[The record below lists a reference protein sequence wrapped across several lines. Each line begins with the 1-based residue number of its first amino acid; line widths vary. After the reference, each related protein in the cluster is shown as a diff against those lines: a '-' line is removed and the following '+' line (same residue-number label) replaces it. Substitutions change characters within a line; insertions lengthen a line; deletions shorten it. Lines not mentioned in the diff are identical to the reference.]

1 MDKLFEL
8 SAELTL
14 DTARFLQEAARA
26 EQSAKELHQLLG
38 KHTAAAA
45 SGLVSLQATASG
57 VWQAVTRSIQGA
69 INKTREFLSLGG
81 SQSISIGAK
90 SAAEG
95 AAARPHATGLPFV
108 PYDNYA
114 ASLHQG
120 EAVLT
125 KLEAARWR
133 ETSAAPQQPGLSAAE
148 LGAALQEALS
158 GVQVVMDG
166 SAVGML
172 VAPAVSEAMGQTVR
186 ARRYA
191 G

>member
-26 EQSAKELHQLLG
+26 EQSAIALHRQLTQ
-38 KHTAAAA
+38 HTAAAA
-45 SGLVSLQATASG
+45 AGFRSLQSTASG
-57 VWQAVTRSIQGA
+57 AWQSITRNIQTA
-69 INKTREFLSLGG
+69 IAQTREFLALQH
-81 SQSISIGAK
+81 SQGMSS
-90 SAAEG
+90 SAQS
-95 AAARPHATGLPFV
+95 HATGLSFV

-114 ASLHQG
+114 ANLHQG

-133 ETSAAPQQPGLSAAE
+133 SGHAAPSQGVSAAE
-148 LGAALQEALS
+148 LSAALQEAMS
-158 GVQVVMDG
+158 HIKVVMDG
-166 SAVGML
+166 AAVGEL
-172 VAPAVSEAMGQTVR
+172 VAPAVSSAMEQGIR